1 MSRWSGFDFEEV
13 PVTDNSCE
21 IGNEVIDARSV
32 RRQIFTVAVV
42 LLLALV
48 GYRILIQS
56 GSLAF
61 LQDEQGLR
69 AWLMRLGLWGPSA
82 IVLLLT
88 VAIVWSPIPSAPIA
102 LAAGAAYG
110 HIWGAL
116 YVLVGAELGA
126 LVAFS
131 LSRRFG
137 YRLVK
142 RWLGKRSLP
151 TWSSSPDKL
160 AWLVFV
166 SRLLPFVSFDV
177 ISYAAGLT
185 SLSTWRFALA
195 TLVGIAPASFLLAHF
210 GSEMLSG
217 NTQRVVIIGM
227 LLLGLAAIP
236 FLLYLERCSSA
247 IHVKG
252 EKL

>member
-1 MSRWSGFDFEEV
+1 M
-13 PVTDNSCE
+13 NKSCE
-21 IGNEVIDARSV
+21 IDKEAIDARTG
-32 RRQIFTVAVV
+32 RRQIYIMAAV

-48 GYRILIQS
+48 GYGVLVQS

-61 LQDEQGLR
+61 FQDEQGFQ
-69 AWLMRLGLWGPSA
+69 AWLTRLGLWGPSA

-88 VAIVWSPIPSAPIA
+88 IAIVWSPIPSAPIA

-116 YVLVGAELGA
+116 YVLIGAELGA

-137 YRLVK
+137 YRLIK

-151 TWSSSPDKL
+151 TWSRSPDKL

-185 SLSTWRFALA
+185 SLSIWRFALA
-195 TLVGIAPASFLLAHF
+195 TLAGIAPASFLLAHF

-217 NTQRVVIIGM
+217 NTQRIVIIG
-227 LLLGLAAIP
+227 LLLIGLAAMP
-236 FLLYLERCSSA
+236 FLLYFARCSSA
-247 IHVKG
+247 IHFKG
-252 EKL
+252 GKV